1 MSATLVLALLLQAAP
16 QRPPPSAADLPAW
29 SKSPSEADMRAAW
42 PQEALRANYAGSATL
57 ECAVTGDG
65 TLADCAA
72 ANESAPGFGAAA
84 LTLAPRFQMPAKS
97 PSGAA
102 MAGRT
107 VQFPIRWLGPS
118 SATLQPIVVYDD
130 ARRSG
135 SMGFNCRVRDD
146 RSLDNCVL
154 VDAKPRGTTLLSVAG
169 EAVLRA
175 RAPASAKTFARVL
188 VVVEVRPT

>member
-1 MSATLVLALLLQAAP
+1 MSAVLMLVLLLQAAP

-29 SKSPSEADMRAAW
+29 SKSPSLEEMRAAW
-42 PQEALRANYAGSATL
+42 PAEAMRVNFAGSATL
-57 ECAVTGDG
+57 ECSVAADG
-65 TLADCAA
+65 RLADCVSG
-72 ANESAPGFGAAA
+72 NESAPGFGAAA
-84 LTLAPRFQMPAKS
+84 LALAPRFQMPLKS

-154 VDAKPRGTTLLSVAG
+154 VDAKPRGTTLLPVAG

-175 RAPASAKTFARVL
+175 KAPASAKAFARVL
-188 VVVEVRPT
+188 VVVEVKPT